1 MRIARE
7 NPQSHHELISKLESG
22 SNPNY
27 PPVWLGVNLLMFGNL
42 VYMLEIMSR
51 RNKEPIAA
59 YFSCSMEELYAWM
72 QMLNLVRNICAHNS
86 NFIDL
91 HFISSV
97 PIKKKWKEYLYIHG
111 KEQNIITDRIEV
123 PIIIIKYLMDQINP
137 SYRFN
142 SIRNILNKLIENDQE
157 ANYYGFKSKQSVLD
171 LFK

>member
-1 MRIARE
+1 
-7 NPQSHHELISKLESG
+7 
-22 SNPNY
+22 
-27 PPVWLGVNLLMFGNL
+27 
-42 VYMLEIMSR
+42 
-51 RNKEPIAA
+51 
-59 YFSCSMEELYAWM
+59 MEELYAWM

-111 KEQNIITDRIEV
+111 KEQNIITDRIAV